1 MGDRGPDNVLF
12 AVWLLSRH
20 TARLLDDALRD
31 TGLSADDFAVYSLLT
46 AGGASPG
53 SLAAWLAAP
62 PTTVSSY
69 VKRFEG
75 RGHVERTPDP
85 TDGRSYRITLTASG
99 ITAHRQA
106 GRRFLDVLAHVENR
120 LGPDEPA
127 VRQSLVLLAGTVDA
141 LRETAQAGTRR
152 GHDRSSH

>member
-1 MGDRGPDNVLF
+1 MPDPDPDNVLF

-62 PTTVSSY
+62 LTTVSSY

-85 TDGRSYRITLTASG
+85 ADGRSYRITLTASG

-106 GRRFLDVLAHVENR
+106 GLTFLEVLAQVNDR
-120 LGPDEPA
+120 LGANESA
-127 VRQSLVLLAGTVDA
+127 LRESLHLLATTVDA
-141 LRETAQAGTRR
+141 LRWTT
-152 GHDRSSH
+152 